1 VPVERRGMSMAA
13 VTSATLDRLHRVID
27 EFRPDVVLIPADATP
42 TVAATLAASYQKI
55 PVASIEPPG
64 RQRKLDAA
72 SRKVAGS
79 LATWH
84 FAASDKAGRSL
95 QAEGV
100 PAERIV
106 VTGDP
111 SQRTLQ
117 AALDMLATDATRRR
131 RLEERFDTLREGHPL
146 LLVYCNERIGERL
159 EPLARALR
167 RLSMRRADLD
177 IVCLVEPSRS
187 TDGIDGSLGA
197 LPNVHVV
204 PRGDFL
210 ATAYLLDAATLVLAA
225 SEDAALEAARAG
237 KPLLVLNREG
247 EPRVCDA
254 APMRHVDV
262 HEHAIF
268 DVVLSVLNDRTAG
281 ELLRPAPQEPVDA
294 CARIAESLAALR
306 PAASVEPIGLPTEL
320 PLEVGLERLREIS

>member
-1 VPVERRGMSMAA
+1 ME
-13 VTSATLDRLHRVID
+13 D
-27 EFRPDVVLIPADATP
+27 
-42 TVAATLAASYQKI
+42 
-55 PVASIEPPG
+55 
-64 RQRKLDAA
+64 
-72 SRKVAGS
+72 
-79 LATWH
+79 
-84 FAASDKAGRSL
+84 
-95 QAEGV
+95 
-100 PAERIV
+100 
-106 VTGDP
+106 
-111 SQRTLQ
+111 
-117 AALDMLATDATRRR
+117 
-131 RLEERFDTLREGHPL
+131 RFDTLREGHPL

-167 RLSMRRADLD
+167 RLSMRRSDLD

-210 ATAYLLDAATLVLAA
+210 ATAWLLDAATLVLAA

-247 EPRVCDA
+247 EPRACDA
-254 APMRHVDV
+254 APLRHVDV

-268 DVVLSVLNDRTAG
+268 DVVLSVLNDRMAG

-306 PAASVEPIGLPTEL
+306 PATSAEPIGLPREL
-320 PLEVGLERLREIS
+320 PLEAGLERLREIS